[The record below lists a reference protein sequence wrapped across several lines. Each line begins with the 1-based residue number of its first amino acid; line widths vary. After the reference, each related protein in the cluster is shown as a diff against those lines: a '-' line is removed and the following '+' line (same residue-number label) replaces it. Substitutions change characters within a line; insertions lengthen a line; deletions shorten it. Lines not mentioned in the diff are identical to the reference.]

1 MNTLEKYLHDFVSL
15 KTATIDGNP
24 APYKSV
30 LLLAIMELISEG
42 IIENNHIVLSEELVT
57 RFNQILGQYI
67 NKGERFPNKIATPFW
82 HLKNEP
88 FYHLYF
94 NDGTSVKEINNP
106 YSIAKLREC
115 VYASFDSDLFKYIQ
129 SDLEKEELSAILFV
143 NYLDK
148 QDCAELSLTNKME
161 PVDLQEHLIHM
172 VIARDAESL
181 TNVLIECSG
190 SDIPKYR
197 NAVKEIIASKL
208 NKEDIWWLIKFVLKT
223 NPTLF
228 KLPIIEALSAKT
240 IDSIIVPNINAEL
253 ASIVELLF
261 KEPDK
266 VSQDIDFLYLF
277 RDYYKEK
284 MPNSINKLSC
294 SINQPESFFKLFEI
308 YNIHGKNK
316 VTYLLN
322 IRNEASL
329 FAICQLFA
337 DYNLQSRMPKEELKV
352 FQSIDYKKSIY
363 NNLKEKSDCE
373 KLAKKI
379 ILSSILP
386 LSISEQENIDKI
398 LSEGYEMFHKQLHSA
413 QAKKEHIE
421 RVKEMEMGK
430 NYLASLVAESVNHYL
445 VHIKGYG
452 VSGLLPKK
460 YSKITGFKEN
470 AVVTVQLVGVDK
482 NKKLY
487 FVTQSECNMD
497 DIYSIPLAN
506 IGDEVVISYFNEGKT
521 CNVSSGCL
529 KQINPIVF
537 GQKEHFDYKA
547 KYPATIVGRRSYYDY
562 VMQIKPSVFD
572 STKGTIRLSK
582 AAKELNIGI
591 VRLVTYLRT
600 KGYYVQNSPNQKIN
614 EKQYQM
620 LMDEF
625 RHKNN

>member
-67 NKGERFPNKIATPFW
+67 NMGEHFPNKIATPFW

-115 VYASFDSDLFKYIQ
+115 VYASFDNDLFNYLQ
-129 SDLEKEELSAILFV
+129 SESGIEELSAILFV

-148 QDCAELSLTNKME
+148 TYCAESSSTKE
-161 PVDLQEHLIHM
+161 TKPVDIQEHLTEM
-172 VIARDAESL
+172 VVTRNEESL
-181 TNVLIECSG
+181 ANVLVECSG
-190 SDIPKYR
+190 SEIPKFR
-197 NAVKEIIASKL
+197 AAVKEVVESKL

-228 KLPIIEALSAKT
+228 KLPIIEALSAKP

-253 ASIVELLF
+253 ARIVELLF

-277 RDYYKEK
+277 RNYYKEK

-316 VTYLLN
+316 VAYLLN
-322 IRNEASL
+322 VRNEASL

-337 DYNLQSRMPKEELKV
+337 DYNLQSRMPKEELKI
-352 FQSIDYKKSIY
+352 FQSIDYKKTIY
-363 NNLKEKSDCE
+363 NNLKDKSDCE

-386 LSISEQENIDKI
+386 LSITEQENIDKI
-398 LSEGYEMFHKQLHSA
+398 ISEGYETFHKQLHSA

-421 RVKEMEMGK
+421 RVKEMEIGK
-430 NYLASLVAESVNHYL
+430 SYLASLIGESVNHYI
-445 VHIKGYG
+445 VNITGYG
-452 VSGLLPKK
+452 VTGLLPKK
-460 YSKITGFKEN
+460 FSTVPVFKEKSYIN
-470 AVVTVQLVGVDK
+470 VQLVGIDK
-482 NKKLY
+482 NKKQY
-487 FVTQSECNMD
+487 FVSQSECNMN

-506 IGDEVVISYFNEGKT
+506 IGDVVVISYFNEGKT

-537 GQKEHFDYKA
+537 GQKEHFNYKA
-547 KYPATIVGRRSYYDY
+547 KYIATIVGRRSFYDY
-562 VMQIKPSVFD
+562 VMQINPTLNNVP
-572 STKGTIRLSK
+572 KGTYRLSK
-582 AAKELNIGI
+582 VAKELNIGI
-591 VRLVTYLRT
+591 VRLVTYLRM
-600 KGYYVQNSPNQKIN
+600 KGYPVQNSPNEKIN

-625 RHKNN
+625 GHKNN

>member
-67 NKGERFPNKIATPFW
+67 NMGEHFPNKIATPFW

-115 VYASFDSDLFKYIQ
+115 VYASFDNDLFNYLQ
-129 SDLEKEELSAILFV
+129 SESGIEELSAILFV

-148 QDCAELSLTNKME
+148 TYCAESSSTKE
-161 PVDLQEHLIHM
+161 TKPVDIQEHLTEM
-172 VIARDAESL
+172 VVTRNEESL
-181 TNVLIECSG
+181 ANVLVECSG
-190 SDIPKYR
+190 SEIPKFR
-197 NAVKEIIASKL
+197 AAVKEVVESKL

-228 KLPIIEALSAKT
+228 KLPIIEALSAKP

-253 ASIVELLF
+253 ARIVELLF

-277 RDYYKEK
+277 RNYYKEK

-316 VTYLLN
+316 VAYLLN
-322 IRNEASL
+322 VRNEASL

-337 DYNLQSRMPKEELKV
+337 DYNLQSRMPKEELKI
-352 FQSIDYKKSIY
+352 FQSIDYKKTIY
-363 NNLKEKSDCE
+363 NNLKDKSDCE

-386 LSISEQENIDKI
+386 LSITEQENIDKI
-398 LSEGYEMFHKQLHSA
+398 ISEGYETFHKQLHSA

-421 RVKEMEMGK
+421 RVKEMEIGK
-430 NYLASLVAESVNHYL
+430 SYLASLIGESVNHYIVNL
-445 VHIKGYG
+445 KGYG

-460 YSKITGFKEN
+460 YAEITTFKEN
-470 AVVTVQLVGVDK
+470 ALVTVKLVGVDK
-482 NKKLY
+482 NKNIY
-487 FVTQSECNMD
+487 FVTQSECNMN
-497 DIYSIPLAN
+497 DIYNIPLAN
-506 IGDEVVISYFNEGKT
+506 IGDEVVIRYFNEGKT

-547 KYPATIVGRRSYYDY
+547 KYPATIVGRRSFYDY
-562 VMQIKPSVFD
+562 VMQIKNSAFD
-572 STKGTIRLSK
+572 NTKGTIRISK
-582 AAKELNIGI
+582 AAKELNVGI
-591 VRLVTYLRT
+591 VRLVTYLRM
-600 KGYYVQNSPNQKIN
+600 KGYTVQNSPNEKIN

-625 RHKNN
+625 GHKNN